1 MHPAAIELKLRNTHG
16 STAENRKVTLRSTWH

>member
-16 STAENRKVTLRSTWH
+16 STAENRKVTLR